1 MKEKLDNI
9 QIIRALCIIAVV
21 SIHTCPSG
29 QIGILLRPF
38 LNFCVAIFI
47 FLSGYLTKIPIEDNS
62 QFIKRRTLRIIFP
75 YIIWS
80 VIYTIIYN
88 DYNNFILKF
97 LTARC
102 CGIYYYLFVYIQ
114 LVLITPILASIIN
127 KKHKYLIYSITPI
140 FIFILYIL
148 NILRYQVSFPFNA
161 IFFPMW
167 ISYYAIGLTI
177 GNKKSTIQISLKSSL
192 ILYFIGILLQL
203 IEGEL
208 WNYFNNYNMAT
219 TQIKLSN
226 FITNI
231 GVIFIISNLINKE
244 FKFNKIIYKILVT
257 LGDYSFG
264 IYLTHMI
271 LVSILNKISNS
282 IIDIS
287 FPITTMLILIIEYF
301 GISIC
306 YKIFND
312 KVLKII
318 GLK

>member
-1 MKEKLDNI
+1 MKEKSSNI

-29 QIGILLRPF
+29 QVGIILRPF

-47 FLSGYLTKIPIEDNS
+47 FLSGYLTKIPIGNNY

-80 VIYTIIYN
+80 VVYTIIYN

-102 CGIYYYLFVYIQ
+102 CGIYYYLFVYMQ
-114 LVLITPILASIIN
+114 LVLITPVIVFVIN
-127 KKHKYLIYSITPI
+127 KQHKYLIYSITPI
-140 FIFILYIL
+140 FILILYIL
-148 NILRYQVSFPFNA
+148 NVLGYQVSFPLNA

-167 ISYYAIGLTI
+167 ISYYAIGLMI
-177 GNKKSTIQISLKSSL
+177 GNKKNTIQLSLRSSL

-203 IEGEL
+203 VEGEL

-219 TQIKLSN
+219 TQIRL
-226 FITNI
+226 
-231 GVIFIISNLINKE
+231 SNLINKK
-244 FKFNKIIYKILVT
+244 FKLNKVIYKILVT

-271 LVSILNKISNS
+271 LVSVFNKISNN

-287 FPITTMLILIIEYF
+287 FPITTILILIIEYF

-312 KVLKII
+312 KILKTI

>member
-1 MKEKLDNI
+1 MKEKSSNV

-29 QIGILLRPF
+29 QIGIILRPF
-38 LNFCVAIFI
+38 LNFCVSIFI
-47 FLSGYLTKIPIEDNS
+47 FLSGYLTKIPIENNS

-114 LVLITPILASIIN
+114 LVLITPIIVSMIN
-127 KKHKYLIYSITPI
+127 KQHKYLIYSITPI
-140 FIFILYIL
+140 FILILYIL
-148 NILRYQVSFPFNA
+148 NISGYQVPFPLNA
-161 IFFPMW
+161 IFCPMW
-167 ISYYAIGLTI
+167 ISYYAMGLMI
-177 GNKKSTIQISLKSSL
+177 GNKKNTIQLSLRSSL
-192 ILYFIGILLQL
+192 ILYFIGIFLQL

-219 TQIKLSN
+219 TQIRLSN

-231 GVIFIISNLINKE
+231 GIIFIISNLINKE
-244 FKFNKIIYKILVT
+244 FKFNKTIHKILVT

-271 LVSILNKISNS
+271 LVSILNKILNN

-287 FPITTMLILIIEYF
+287 FPITTISILIIEYF

-312 KVLKII
+312 KILKTI